1 MTVVVKHGAHLP
13 CLRARDQSKTLALKH
28 VMSRTPHCPFCSRAE
43 VPCVDEG
50 PSYLTRR
57 GRDAGRCCG
66 TSRRSSLAHAAA
78 RTPTCRSSTASW
90 PTLRETGPRRTC
102 AATRVAPRWRPSAR
116 ATWTRYAYPPT
127 TRRFLR
133 EVLGSAGAQAP
144 AGWECRAQPGA
155 PPAAARDSPTYLLP
169 PTRVQS
175 RLGSRTRTQSVS
187 RRCLARL
194 LGGEGGL
201 TRQSG
206 RRVPRCA
213 TCSRTSCATGHTRAP
228 PSASSRTRPSSRCA
242 PLHLSAPLRGGR
254 RSYPTLYP
262 SLNGTVRAGAGE
274 VGARH
279 GGRSAAVR
287 AGAGRRSR
295 AASSG
300 DRVARILLAGGSS

>member
-90 PTLRETGPRRTC
+90 PTLRETGRRRTC

-155 PPAAARDSPTYLLP
+155 PPAAARDNPTYLPP

-175 RLGSRTRTQSVS
+175 RLGSRTRTQSRT

-194 LGGEGGL
+194 LGGGGGADASVRTTCTQVRYVLKNLVRDWSHEG
-201 TRQSG
+201 TSEREQSHAPILEVRSSAPICSSERWTAFLSYPIPFTEWHGTCRSWRGGCPSRRTVG
-206 RRVPRCA
+206 RRPCW
-213 TCSRTSCATGHTRAP
+213 CRAP
-228 PSASSRTRPSSRCA
+228 VSR
-242 PLHLSAPLRGGR
+242 G
-254 RSYPTLYP
+254 
-262 SLNGTVRAGAGE
+262 
-274 VGARH
+274 
-279 GGRSAAVR
+279 
-287 AGAGRRSR
+287 
-295 AASSG
+295 
-300 DRVARILLAGGSS
+300 